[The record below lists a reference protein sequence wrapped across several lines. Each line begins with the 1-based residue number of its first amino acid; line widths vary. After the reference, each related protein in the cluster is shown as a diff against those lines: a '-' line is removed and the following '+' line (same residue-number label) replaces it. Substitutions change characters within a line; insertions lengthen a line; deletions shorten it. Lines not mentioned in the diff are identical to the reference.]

1 MWHVEKMV
9 ARITAAI
16 VGANGV
22 VTHLI
27 TVVSSQC
34 TFINI

>member
-1 MWHVEKMV
+1 MWCVEEMV
-9 ARITAAI
+9 ASITAAI